1 MIQTILISNSTKQ
14 NKWNHTKRNE
24 TKQSKAK
31 QSKAKQSKTRNIYS
45 SSMIALK
52 NLLNN
57 TNIIRFAPPLKTI
70 LIRIFHTVE
79 FPRKTFLFF
88 FFVLFCSIQ
97 NLSVMHSVRFYVI
110 LPAINVMCIHD
121 MS

>member
-1 MIQTILISNSTKQ
+1 MMIQTILISNSTKQ

-24 TKQSKAK
+24 TK

-79 FPRKTFLFF
+79 FPGKTFFF
-88 FFVLFCSIQ
+88 FLFVLFCSIL